1 MSPSN
6 RLIVSI
12 LVVAVAAIGFWVLL
26 LGPKRDEADKL
37 STEVDGARVA
47 LTESQSKAAEATA
60 AQREFPTDYQQMV
73 VLGKAVPANDDTS
86 SLLVELNRIGRRSHI
101 RFESIQLAA
110 EGESAAVPAPVTTTP
125 AAPAATAAPTGAVP
139 AAASVPPTEAT
150 ASLLPLGATIG
161 PAGLAVMP
169 YDLTFSGD
177 FSQVA
182 DFIDGIDSL
191 IHTGGQDVAVDGRL
205 VTLNGFAL
213 NADPEVG
220 FPHLTATFSV
230 TTYLTPPSQG
240 VTAGATPTEP
250 APAIA
255 TPAATEPAT
264 GGSTETTGATEPA
277 EASTTNVS
285 TPR

>member
-1 MSPSN
+1 MSSSN

-12 LVVAVAAIGFWVLL
+12 LAVAVVAIGFWMLL
-26 LGPKRDEADKL
+26 LGPKREEADKL
-37 STEVDGARVA
+37 SIEVDGARVA
-47 LTESQSKAAEATA
+47 LAESQSKAAEATA
-60 AQREFPTDYQQMV
+60 AQREFPTDYQQLV
-73 VLGKAVPANDDTS
+73 VLGKAVPASDDTS
-86 SLLVELNRIGRRSHI
+86 SLLVELNRIGRRSHVK
-101 RFESIQLAA
+101 FESIQLAA
-110 EGESAAVPAPVTTTP
+110 EGEGAAVPAPVTTTP
-125 AAPAATAAPTGAVP
+125 AAPAAPAGAVP

-161 PAGLAVMP
+161 AAGLAVMP

-177 FSQVA
+177 FSHVA

-191 IHTGGQDVAVDGRL
+191 IHTGGRDIAVDGRL

-213 NADPEVG
+213 NADPEAG

-250 APAIA
+250 VPAIA

-264 GGSTETTGATEPA
+264 GESTETTGATEPA

>member
-1 MSPSN
+1 MSSSN
-6 RLIVSI
+6 RLIVTI
-12 LVVAVAAIGFWVLL
+12 LVVAVTAVAFWMLL
-26 LGPKRDEADKL
+26 LGPKREEADKL
-37 STEVDGARVA
+37 SSEVSQAQLA
-47 LTESQSKAAEATA
+47 LAESQSKIAEAA
-60 AQREFPTDYQQMV
+60 AARHDFPTDYQQLV

-86 SLLVELNRIGRRSHI
+86 SLLVELNRVARRSHVK
-101 RFESIQLAA
+101 FESIQLAS
-110 EGESAAVPAPVTTTP
+110 EGEGAVAVAPAPVTTTP
-125 AAPAATAAPTGAVP
+125 APSAAPTGAVP
-139 AAASVPPTEAT
+139 AAASVPPTEAA
-150 ASLLPLGATIG
+150 ASLLPLGASIG

-177 FSQVA
+177 FFHVA
-182 DFIDGIDSL
+182 DFIDGVDSL
-191 IHTGGQDVAVDGRL
+191 IHTSGSDVAVDGRL

-213 NADPEVG
+213 NADPEAG

-240 VTAGATPTEP
+240 VTAGATLTEP

-264 GGSTETTGATEPA
+264 AESTETTGATEPA
-277 EASTTNVS
+277 EASSTNVS